1 MRVSL
6 QTARESRAIYRARL
20 WELTTGDLL
29 AGFGRGCMI
38 FPATLIIGVTLFFL
52 DTILG
57 FFGVSL
63 GVEMSVMLM
72 GVGTFLSARHVYRR
86 TEQNPFGSVVNGVYR
101 PPLRNPKMLFL
112 ADGFLYSGLGYFFIA
127 ASFTPFELLA
137 ALSRMVRLLF

>member
-63 GVEMSVMLM
+63 GVEMSVMLI
-72 GVGTFLSARHVYRR
+72 GVGMFLSARHVYR
-86 TEQNPFGSVVNGVYR
+86 
-101 PPLRNPKMLFL
+101 PPLRNALRAYPVYLRL
-112 ADGFLYSGLGYFFIA
+112 RRPGSADTTARADGVMIWAGRWPYARAKSGM
-127 ASFTPFELLA
+127 
-137 ALSRMVRLLF
+137 RKRLR